1 MIIDFSI
8 EGNMDDRMAE
18 GVEGAAVV
26 LMCFSEKY
34 QASKNCKK
42 GRLINKK

>member
-1 MIIDFSI
+1 MIIDFST

-18 GVEGAAVV
+18 GVEGASAVLV
-26 LMCFSEKY
+26 CFSEKY

-42 GRLINKK
+42 GGLVINK